1 MCGWCRKQEDT
12 SGEMSWRNEA
22 MGEQTVRKYIIY
34 APLYEQNTG
43 GVIVLHKLCA
53 LLDEMGC
60 AATIWPLQKPHPHEL
75 LSLRGMLKL
84 TRWCLFVLPKIVFT
98 SLDIRGPYGLKIA
111 GRSDVEDAIVV
122 YPEMVNGNPLNATHV
137 VRWFLNKPG
146 ALTGKI
152 EYGSNELYFY
162 YDDHFNDNSINNHE
176 SNHLKVVDLLEDIYK
191 VNEEKPR
198 IGTCYIVRKGRGRCL
213 DKHEADSIKIDEL
226 SHSEIAEIFNRCK
239 YFVSYDPYTMYSR
252 YAAMCGC
259 IPIVVPEAG
268 VTKEQWRPVE
278 ENRLGIAYGWDD
290 IQWAI
295 DTRDDLIK
303 VMHETSEQSKKSV
316 KSFIEV
322 SQRFFSA

>member
-1 MCGWCRKQEDT
+1 MTGCCRKQEGT
-12 SGEMSWRNEA
+12 SGEMIWCNEVVGVPA
-22 MGEQTVRKYIIY
+22 VRKYIIY
-34 APLYEQNTG
+34 APLYEENTG

-53 LLDEMGC
+53 LLNEMGC
-60 AATIWPLQKPHPHEL
+60 DATIWPLQKPHPHEI
-75 LSLRGMLKL
+75 LSLRGMVKVA
-84 TRWCLFVLPKIVFT
+84 RWCLLVLPKFLFT
-98 SLDIRGPYGLKIA
+98 SLDFRGPYGLKFAGKSDIA
-111 GRSDVEDAIVV
+111 DAIVV

-146 ALTGKI
+146 VLTGKI

-162 YDDHFNDNSINNHE
+162 YQVHFNDTAINFEDNNHL
-176 SNHLKVVDLLEDIYK
+176 NVVEFMDDVYRDEGLGE
-191 VNEEKPR
+191 R
-198 IGTCYIVRKGRGRCL
+198 SGSCYMVRKGLGRSL
-213 DKHEADSIKIDEL
+213 DKHEAGSKKIDGL

-239 YFVSYDPYTMYSR
+239 YFVSYDLYTMYSR

-259 IPIVVPEAG
+259 IPIVVPDED

-316 KSFIEV
+316 ISFIEV